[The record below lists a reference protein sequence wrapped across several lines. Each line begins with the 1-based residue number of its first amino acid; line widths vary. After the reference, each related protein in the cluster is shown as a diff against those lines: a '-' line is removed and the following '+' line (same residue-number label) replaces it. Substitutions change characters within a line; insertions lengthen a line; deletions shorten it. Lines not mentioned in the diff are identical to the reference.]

1 MSIISSN
8 TKVTNQRLDQLSER
22 IDKNAKK
29 LIDIETENKEITKG
43 VDVFEDNIDDKIN
56 ELNKKKSKLKKN
68 IKQANE
74 EIGKRIKNE
83 KFITQSRRSKL
94 EK

>member
-29 LIDIETENKEITKG
+29 LIDIETENKEIKKG

-56 ELNKKKSKLKKN
+56 ELNKKKKQVEKKY
-68 IKQANE
+68 
-74 EIGKRIKNE
+74 
-83 KFITQSRRSKL
+83 
-94 EK
+94 

>member
-29 LIDIETENKEITKG
+29 LNDIETENKEITKG

-56 ELNKKKSKLKKN
+56 ELNKKKTSWKKILN
-68 IKQANE
+68 KQT
-74 EIGKRIKNE
+74 K
-83 KFITQSRRSKL
+83 KL
-94 EK
+94 EKG

>member
-56 ELNKKKSKLKKN
+56 ELNKKKTSWKKILN
-68 IKQANE
+68 KQT
-74 EIGKRIKNE
+74 K
-83 KFITQSRRSKL
+83 KL
-94 EK
+94 EKG